1 MTPPSDEVTQES
13 VIRTVAGLLS
23 EDDQPEVVPIST
35 GKFNTSFFI
44 SAGVEWVIPIAPP
57 QNAVFIFYEHDV
69 MLQETGI
76 HRLLL
81 EKISVPVA
89 PIITYDDSLQHIDRD
104 FIVMER
110 LLGRPI
116 SDVSCNCARVLE
128 QVGDFLRQTHSQTA
142 DTYGY
147 IGEHR
152 PMEPQNR
159 WVDAFHTMWNRL
171 IDGIVDVGHY
181 SESESAMFRDL
192 LDRHL
197 TLFDCDIHSSFLH
210 MDVWAENIL
219 VDDNNTVTGLVD
231 WDRALWGDP
240 DIEFAV
246 LDYCGIS
253 EPAFWNGYGT
263 VRDTST
269 EVRVRQVFYLLYELQ
284 KYIIIRQGCGND
296 STRARQYK
304 QQVFDIFSNSGTR

>member
-1 MTPPSDEVTQES
+1 VTPPSDEVTQES
-13 VIRTVAGLLS
+13 VIRTVAGLLP

-44 SAGVEWVIPIAPP
+44 SAGVEWVIRIAPP
-57 QNAVFIFYEHDV
+57 QNAVFIFYEPDV

-116 SDVSCNCARVLE
+116 PDVSCNYARVLE

-171 IDGIVDVGHY
+171 I
-181 SESESAMFRDL
+181 
-192 LDRHL
+192 
-197 TLFDCDIHSSFLH
+197 
-210 MDVWAENIL
+210 
-219 VDDNNTVTGLVD
+219 D

-284 KYIIIRQGCGND
+284 KYIIIRQGRGND
-296 STRARQYK
+296 PTRARQYK